1 MIIHQLFRSLS
12 RDAGLLISSTVS
24 EQGLRTAAFI
34 LMWHRLLSSRLA
46 DNYAQ
51 SIHMDLAS
59 ISVVRKRSSSV
70 LRSASVYLVS
80 TVQLHVDMATCCCCW
95 WSLLYSVI
103 LRFQAD
109 SLHLYVILHEWLV
122 FYSVFLNIHPSGVLM
137 YLQHWHGWCHMK
149 LLLSRHVLCTP
160 YNHAPCHFLQSH
172 ILMVHACLAVT
183 CHLHFWRNDWDLL
196 RAIFFW

>member
-59 ISVVRKRSSSV
+59 IRVVRKRSSSV

-103 LRFQAD
+103 LR
-109 SLHLYVILHEWLV
+109 SLSRAESLRSHVILNECMTSLFIASFWISTEAV
-122 FYSVFLNIHPSGVLM
+122 
-137 YLQHWHGWCHMK
+137 YLTALFGCYTAGATWNCCRYYHVK
-149 LLLSRHVLCTP
+149 LLPFRCFLCTP
-160 YNHAPCHFLQSH
+160 CNPASCH
-172 ILMVHACLAVT
+172 VT
-183 CHLHFWRNDWDLL
+183 SCKATDVRCM
-196 RAIFFW
+196 RA